1 MNILV
6 VGSGGIAARHIKNI
20 RKQLPDSEITLC
32 RSSRGGAAIYDKS
45 AVAAANRVSYCIEDA
60 LRTKP
65 RLALICCATSAHI
78 DYALALA
85 RQGVHIFVEKP
96 LSNSLDGLSELEEAV
111 KKNKLA
117 FLVGYNLRFSKSL
130 VYFHNLIHDEKIGSV
145 VSVRIEVGQYLPDW
159 RSGDYRDST
168 SAQRH
173 LGGGVVL
180 ELSHELDYFSWIFG
194 KPSSV
199 YANLSKRSDLDID
212 VEDSAD
218 ILVETKKGVTGL
230 IHLNMVQRKKSRS
243 CIVIGTKGFLTWDG
257 MSQTVNG
264 STAKGDRMFFSG
276 GKCDI
281 KQSYA
286 EELRYFLGCVEDVTV
301 RKTDFG
307 KEREI
312 VEFIL
317 AVKDSASQRKL
328 VIL

>member
-20 RKQLPDSEITLC
+20 RTRLPDSEITLC
-32 RSSRGGAAIYDKS
+32 RSSPASTTSHDKS
-45 AVAAANRVSYCIEDA
+45 AVAAVNQVSYSLEDA
-60 LRTKP
+60 LRKKP

-78 DYALALA
+78 EYALALA
-85 RQGVHIFVEKP
+85 KQGVHIFVEKP
-96 LSNSLDGLSELEEAV
+96 LSNTLDGLSELEGVVRE
-111 KKNKLA
+111 NELA

-130 VYFHNLIHDEKIGSV
+130 VHFRNLIHDGKIGSV

-159 RSGDYRDST
+159 RSGDYRDSI
-168 SAQRH
+168 SAQRD

-230 IHLNMVQRKKSRS
+230 IHLNMVQRQKSRS
-243 CIVIGTKGFLTWDG
+243 CIVIGTKGYLTWDG
-257 MSQTVNG
+257 TSQTVDG
-264 STAKGDRMFFSG
+264 SIANEDSVFFSG
-276 GKCDI
+276 GECDI
-281 KQSYA
+281 KQSYV
-286 EELRYFLGCVEDVTV
+286 EELKYFLECVEDVSA

-307 KEREI
+307 KERE
-312 VEFIL
+312 VVDFVL
-317 AVKDSASQRKL
+317 AVKASASQRKP